1 MLKNSHQGFTAILS
15 LVLTAGIIGSTCFAL
30 QGEKDG
36 QLLPLPDM
44 TTIESLSNRRTQPEG
59 ESRPVKNTLTNEGY
73 EIALENDRLALW
85 FNEDTASVQ
94 ITDKRSGYIWG
105 TVGEEAIDLSRRW
118 ESLARSLFTIEYY
131 DEENNEKRI
140 SLSDPSAN
148 FECRTEGNAFICE
161 ADFEEQ
167 GISLIVSMILE
178 SDGLR
183 FSARRSDIHEYGS
196 CLLRGLYFVPFLGS
210 VYADDI
216 PGYMFIPDGPGAL
229 IRYSAPANYV
239 SMFNKRIYGAD
250 AAIDTLGE
258 ANSLMA
264 KRTDDYLV
272 DTPQLS
278 LPVYGVVHGAK
289 QNAYLTIVDQGEEY
303 AYIQAYP
310 AGALTDYNWVT
321 ARFEYRNLYTHPTGR
336 DGVGFSVPQE
346 EMNAFDAGIFLRLLS
361 GADADYSGMAVKYRE
376 ILNEQGVLGQERVD
390 RQIPLRLDIMGA
402 EVKKGIVMTEKT
414 LTTVKQAESMAERL
428 SKDGIPNLTMTYK
441 GWQKGGYSKVKYSQ
455 TAMNKG
461 VGTFEEMERLRDF
474 VQGKGGRFYLSVNP
488 TTANEAQIRKA
499 EHAIR
504 TIGQQYAVTIRQNP
518 YILFPDSYFI
528 RPAVMKH
535 TVEKTAKS
543 LSGFQLHFE
552 KTGAWLYSDF
562 TRNENMS
569 RTQAMQLLK
578 DTVSAAG
585 GAAMDSVNGFL
596 LPETREYFDCPM
608 VNSQYL
614 FETDT
619 VPFLQIVLKGHVDLY
634 STYMNQ
640 GAYSQSSIL
649 KMAEYGLYPSFLVM
663 NAKNS
668 QLNKTPLEDYCSL
681 SFDSWRETMAS
692 AYSQLN
698 QALVHTE
705 GAHITEHSV
714 LAAGLVRVTYDNGV
728 KIYVNYLSHNQEADG
743 ITVSAEGIAVSG
755 GAK

>member
-1 MLKNSHQGFTAILS
+1 MLKNSRQSFMVILS
-15 LVLTAGIIGSTCFAL
+15 LILTASIIGSTCFAL
-30 QGEKDG
+30 QDEKNDR
-36 QLLPLPDM
+36 LLPLPDT
-44 TTIESLSNRRTQPEG
+44 TTIESLSNRRTQPE
-59 ESRPVKNTLTNEGY
+59 EDSKPVKNVLSNEEY
-73 EIALENDRLALW
+73 EIVLENDRLALW

-94 ITDKRSGYIWG
+94 ITDKLSGYIWG
-105 TVGEEAIDLSRRW
+105 TVDEEAMDLSRRW

-131 DEENNEKRI
+131 DEENIEKRI
-140 SLSDPSAN
+140 SLSDSSAY
-148 FECRTEGNAFICE
+148 FEYDTDGNTFICK

-167 GISLIVSMILE
+167 GISLIVNVILE

-183 FSARRSDIHEYGS
+183 FSAKRSDINEYGS

-210 VYADDI
+210 IYADDI

-229 IRYSAPANYV
+229 IRYSAPADYV

-250 AAIDTLGE
+250 AAIDTLEE

-272 DTPQLS
+272 EAPQIA

-289 QNAYLTIVDQGEEY
+289 QNAYLAIVEQGDEY

-310 AGALTDYNWVT
+310 AGYITDYNWVT
-321 ARFEYRNLYTHPTGR
+321 ARFEYRNFYTHPTGR

-346 EMNAFDAGIFLRLLS
+346 EMNDFDAEIRIKLLS
-361 GADADYSGMAVKYRE
+361 GEDADYSGMAVKYRE
-376 ILNEQGVLGQERVD
+376 ILNEQGVLGKERVD
-390 RQIPLRLDIMGA
+390 GQIPLRLDIMGA

-414 LTTVKQAESMAERL
+414 LTTVKQAESIIEKL
-428 SKDGIPNLTMTYK
+428 SKDGISNLTMTYK
-441 GWQKGGYSKVKYSQ
+441 GWQKGGYSKVKYGK
-455 TAMNKG
+455 AAVNKS
-461 VGTFEEMERLRDF
+461 VGSLQEMERLRDL
-474 VQGKGGRFYLSVNP
+474 VQSKGGQFYLSFNP
-488 TTANEAQIRKA
+488 TTANETQISKA
-499 EHAIR
+499 NHAIR
-504 TIGQQYAVTIRQNP
+504 TIGQQYAVMVRQNP

-528 RPAVMKH
+528 RPTVMKN

-543 LSGFQLHFE
+543 LSGFNLHFE

-569 RTQAMQLLK
+569 RTEAMKLLK
-578 DTVSAAG
+578 DTASAAG
-585 GAAMDSVNGFL
+585 IIAMDSVNGFL
-596 LPETREYFDCPM
+596 FSEINDYFDCPM

-619 VPFLQIVLKGHVDLY
+619 VPFLQIVLKGSVDLY

-649 KMAEYGLYPSFLVM
+649 KMAEYGIYPSFLVM

-681 SFDSWRETMAS
+681 SFDSWQETIVS

-698 QALVHTE
+698 NALVQTE
-705 GAHITEHSV
+705 GAHIAEHSV
-714 LAAGLVRVTYDNGV
+714 LSQGLVRVTYDNGV
-728 KIYVNYLSHNQEADG
+728 KIYVNYLSQNQEADG
-743 ITVSAEGIAVSG
+743 LIISAEGIAVSG
-755 GAK
+755 GGK